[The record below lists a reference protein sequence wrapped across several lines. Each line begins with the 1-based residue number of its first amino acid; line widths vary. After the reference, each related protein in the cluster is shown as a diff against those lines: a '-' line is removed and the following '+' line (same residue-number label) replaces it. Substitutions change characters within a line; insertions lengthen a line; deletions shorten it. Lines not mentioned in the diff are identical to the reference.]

1 MSAPPWNFEGYVT
14 AAGNRIVQDWFW
26 NEAND
31 EERGALRD
39 RANYLA
45 NLKKTLWMEPYFKW
59 FGKQGY
65 GEIRKRVPRG
75 ALRVYGTFADDR
87 GAFVFLF
94 GHTKKAT
101 KEPEGMDA
109 AEKRLK
115 RYLKGES
122 TTHGFDFEDK
132 SPEKNSQG

>member
-65 GEIRKRVPRG
+65 RGNSKTCSKRRVKGIRN
-75 ALRVYGTFADDR
+75 LRR
-87 GAFVFLF
+87 
-94 GHTKKAT
+94 
-101 KEPEGMDA
+101 
-109 AEKRLK
+109 
-115 RYLKGES
+115 
-122 TTHGFDFEDK
+122 
-132 SPEKNSQG
+132 